1 MKLKKAL
8 FYATPVVLAGFL
20 YLGENTEGGNVLA
33 KTIKTV
39 VTTMVRGALA
49 TSCNAL
55 MDTDVQQTVTHVT
68 EMYDGCSGSIKSV
81 NTELWLEK
89 PQYAERLN
97 KYFYDGFLFDK
108 TTIETDIE
116 VPDDPSSES
125 PKVVPTVDPEA
136 AEAAR
141 REQERQQEKQR
152 EEAAAKAQ
160 KEAEQQVEDFYKTIQ
175 KAINKARSEGSAASG
190 SIGTAMIKT
199 TYFTCFTQRMMDLLV
214 QNSDLSYEIYYRYKG
229 RNYVLL
235 IPAGADY
242 SKLQVSNGYYGF
254 RYLTGMFSG
263 NEVK

>member
-1 MKLKKAL
+1 MKKLKKAL

-39 VTTMVRGALA
+39 VTTMVKGEII
-49 TSCNAL
+49 TYPAL

-68 EMYDGCSGSIKSV
+68 EMYDGNSGSIKSV
-81 NTELWLEK
+81 NTELWLEY
-89 PQYAERLN
+89 PRDSDRLN
-97 KYFYDGFLFDK
+97 KYVYDGFLLDK

-175 KAINKARSEGSAASG
+175 KAINKARSEDSAASG

-229 RNYVLL
+229 RNYVLM

-242 SKLQVSNGYYGF
+242 SKLQASNGYYGF